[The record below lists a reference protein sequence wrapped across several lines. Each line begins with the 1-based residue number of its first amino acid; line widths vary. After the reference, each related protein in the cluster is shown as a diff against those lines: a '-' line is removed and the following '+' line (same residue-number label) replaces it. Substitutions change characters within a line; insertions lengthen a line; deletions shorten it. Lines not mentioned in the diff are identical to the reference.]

1 MGEAFRLYGVDYDEL
16 VRFDPKFHSFQRKMF
31 RELSGGEA
39 RVAEMFLVLN
49 SEADFYILDEPF
61 SNIAPVYVE
70 RMQELIR
77 ERKKSKGIIVSDHLY
92 DAIIEITDDLY
103 IIRDG
108 YTFPIKSREDL
119 IRHWYILR

>member
-1 MGEAFRLYGVDYDEL
+1 
-16 VRFDPKFHSFQRKMF
+16 MF

-77 ERKKSKGIIVSDHLY
+77 ERKRAKASLFPTTCTMPSSK
-92 DAIIEITDDLY
+92 
-103 IIRDG
+103 
-108 YTFPIKSREDL
+108 
-119 IRHWYILR
+119 